1 MALPPISILHHIC
14 EKIKMKNS
22 TLFLGMTALCIAS
35 KTLFGADIAIN
46 IAQGALAGIAIYYI
60 IKERKE
66 RNGENK

>member
-1 MALPPISILHHIC
+1 MA
-14 EKIKMKNS
+14 
-22 TLFLGMTALCIAS
+22 ALCITS